1 MIVASTIAG
10 VLLLSGVT
18 VFAIKQS
25 GQKKVVVASV
35 QELTSFGG
43 DMNPMN
49 LSGTITSDVSQEVR
63 LTNEQVIDEI
73 YVKEGDT
80 VKIGDKLLSYDMTL
94 VNLEL
99 EMKKLDKQGVELNIK
114 KAKRE
119 LEKLKKTKPSASE
132 PPVMDI
138 PDFPQEPMEPEEPN
152 IPEEPSVPEEPNIPE
167 KPDVP
172 VESVSAS
179 EILDETS
186 KPYMG
191 SGTVEDPFHY
201 LVSQKG
207 IVKGSFLNQMAK
219 NKSFFLIEVRQGDK
233 SLGELMKVWGQNI
246 SGEGFQA
253 DPEAEYD
260 LSLGIRKNKEKSLPP
275 WEKLTDNSVTN
286 EEWIAGNGTAADPY
300 VFLVQKNGT
309 VFGSFFNR
317 MKEKKAYFRIEVRQ
331 GDKQDGILLKAW
343 EQNGGLLENVSEDD
357 VFLVNIEK
365 QSSQQKPDVSPEVTP
380 TPTPS
385 PEKPVTPEPTP
396 APTPEITPTP
406 TPETHPTPEVTPIP
420 EPTPEPETTPVPSGE
435 KELNHETDSS
445 DQQVWNNRKIPKVV
459 KTAKRTVEDM
469 MGSMEG
475 MSAEEIKKAIK
486 AKEEEIRGYQLD
498 LKEVEVELKQM
509 EKNLE
514 NQIVTSNLNGVVK
527 TVGDPEQPAMDGSPL
542 IFVAGSD
549 GLYVTGNVSEM
560 QLDKVKKGT
569 VLNGFSYENGVSFTA
584 EIQDVSPY
592 PIQES
597 YENNNSSA
605 YPFTAYI
612 SEADGLKNYSW
623 VELSLEDTG
632 ESMNNGIVI
641 DKAFVRSENGKYY
654 VMLDNGKGR
663 LKKQYVKVTKVVWG
677 SSYEIAEG
685 LTLEDKIAFPYG
697 KHVVE
702 GAKTEEGSS
711 SDLYQ

>member
-1 MIVASTIAG
+1 MAGTIAG
-10 VLLLSGVT
+10 ILLLSGVT

-63 LTNEQVIDEI
+63 LSNGQVVDEI

-80 VKIGDKLLSYDMTL
+80 VKIGDKLMSYDMTL

-99 EMKKLDKQGVELNIK
+99 EMKKLDKQGVDLNIK

-119 LEKLKKTKPSASE
+119 LEKLKKTKPYVPE
-132 PPVMDI
+132 PPVTDI
-138 PDFPQEPMEPEEPN
+138 PDMPGGLDIPEDSGVPEGPDTSEEPD
-152 IPEEPSVPEEPNIPE
+152 PSKEP
-167 KPDVP
+167 DMP
-172 VESVSAS
+172 VESVDALAV
-179 EILDETS
+179 LDETS
-186 KPYMG
+186 QPYMG

-207 IVKGSFLNQMAK
+207 IVKGSFLNKMAMD
-219 NKSFFLIEVRQGDK
+219 KSFFLIEVRQGDK
-233 SLGELMKVWGQNI
+233 SLGELMKVWGQSIN
-246 SGEGFQA
+246 GEGFQA

-260 LSLGIRKNKEKSLPP
+260 LSLKRCKNKEKNISP
-275 WEKLTDNSVTN
+275 WEKLTSNSVIK
-286 EEWIAGNGTAADPY
+286 EEWVAGNGTEEDPY
-300 VFLVQKNGT
+300 IFLVKKNGT
-309 VFGSFFNR
+309 VLGSFFNKI
-317 MKEKKAYFRIEVRQ
+317 KEKKAYFRIEVRQ
-331 GDKQDGILLKAW
+331 DDKNDGILLKAW
-343 EQNGGLLENVSEDD
+343 EQNGGLLESVSEDE
-357 VFLVNIEK
+357 VFLVDMEK
-365 QSSQQKPDVSPEVTP
+365 QSSEQKPDVSPEVTP
-380 TPTPS
+380 TPI
-385 PEKPVTPEPTP
+385 PEKPTTPETTPTP
-396 APTPEITPTP
+396 TPEKPTTPEITPTP
-406 TPETHPTPEVTPIP
+406 APEITPTPETEKTSIP
-420 EPTPEPETTPVPSGE
+420 SE
-435 KELNHETDSS
+435 KTESDHGADGLN
-445 DQQVWNNRKIPKVV
+445 QQVRNNRKIPKVV
-459 KTAKRTVEDM
+459 KTAKKTVGDM
-469 MGSMEG
+469 MGSMDG
-475 MSAEEIKKAIK
+475 MSAEEIKKSIK

-509 EKNLE
+509 EKDLE

-527 TVGDPEQPAMDGSPL
+527 TVGDPDQPAMDGSPL

-569 VLNGFSYENGVSFTA
+569 ILNGVSYENGISFTA
-584 EIQDVSPY
+584 EVQDVSQY
-592 PIQES
+592 PVKEQ
-597 YENNNSSA
+597 YENNNSSF

-612 SEADGLKNYSW
+612 SEAEGLKNYSW
-623 VELSLEDTG
+623 VDLSVEDTG
-632 ESMNNGIVI
+632 ADRNNGIVI

-654 VMLDNGKGR
+654 VMLDDGKGR
-663 LKKQYVKVTKVVWG
+663 LKKQYVKVAKVVWG